1 MTLSPDTLLAAC
13 GDDADEAGLLL
24 TAELQPLGGPGT
36 PVKPATYAGGSYQR
50 DRRWV
55 GEDGA
60 RQVADVVVIDNP
72 PSQANR
78 LEAQLERLAAD
89 LGLPNLVLDLAGHP
103 LPAHLSKTLSAF
115 RFPHRSADAYLRDST
130 LDGVDFS
137 KTDLGRRIRDA
148 TADNPS
154 ALLEWFPQALVFG
167 FWQSH
172 LGKKGSQAKLARSW
186 VSEIIGIRPATDE
199 LRVLGVKGDPLNL
212 SGDDRI
218 VFDEDDHSQW
228 ELREGEK
235 KSTPVKGQKAESLS
249 RIGHGQVPFKE
260 SELTLGPLSFERV
273 VQHSSL
279 SFAALRR
286 VWVGSPREN
295 AAARALLVALG
306 LVAHT
311 AAFGRPFSL
320 RSGCELRAKATTWT
334 WLGGSADVDIDVL
347 DVSGASALFHAVV
360 GIAETA
366 GLPVGTHWRTDPLV
380 LRPNVQLSKA
390 IAATYPVVD

>member
-1 MTLSPDTLLAAC
+1 MKLAPDTLLAGC
-13 GDDADEAGLLL
+13 GDDAYDAGLML
-24 TAELQPLGGPGT
+24 TAELEPLGGRGA

-50 DRRWV
+50 DRRWF
-55 GEDGA
+55 GDDSA

-89 LGLPNLVLDLAGHP
+89 LGLPNLVLDLSGHP
-103 LPAHLSKTLSAF
+103 LPPHLPNMLSAF
-115 RFPHRSADAYLRDST
+115 RFPHRSADAYLRDSM
-130 LDGVDFS
+130 LDGVELS

-148 TADNPS
+148 TADNPN

-186 VSEIIGIRPATDE
+186 VSEIIGIRPAADE

-235 KSTPVKGQKAESLS
+235 KSAPAKGQKAESLS
-249 RIGHGQVPFKE
+249 RIGHGQVPFKA

-273 VQHSSL
+273 VQQSSV

-286 VWVGSPREN
+286 VWVGSPEQN

-306 LVAHT
+306 LVAHA

-320 RSGCELRAKATTWT
+320 RSGCELRARSSTWT

-360 GIAETA
+360 DVAEAA
-366 GLPVGTHWRTDPLV
+366 GLPVGSQWRTEPLV
-380 LRPNVQLSKA
+380 LRPNVQLAKA
-390 IAATYPVVD
+390 IAATYPVGD